1 MNTSVADHLVA
12 TTYRPTNLRI
22 IAGLLGP
29 LLLGLGSGIS
39 VSAGFG
45 SLGFTVLLDGINQS
59 LHLPLWLSQ
68 MLITLACYFLAWR
81 WAGIPL
87 GLGTIPALF
96 LIGPAV
102 SFGALITPD
111 TLQFVG
117 NLLAFICGLLF
128 FSFGISLSAAAA
140 LGPDGITAL
149 SLAAEKKLRWAIPK
163 STFLWNLTAI
173 IVGIALGGNF
183 GFATLAG
190 LCFAPILIHVFI
202 VQLRAIIVNG
212 AVERKPGI
220 V

>member
-1 MNTSVADHLVA
+1 MNTSPADHFF
-12 TTYRPTNLRI
+12 TTIYKPVSLRV

-45 SLGFTVLLDGINQS
+45 SLGFSVLLDGINQS

-68 MLITLACYFLAWR
+68 ILITLACYFLAWR

-87 GLGTIPALF
+87 GIGTLPALL
-96 LIGPAV
+96 LIGPAISV
-102 SFGALITPD
+102 GALITPD
-111 TLQFVG
+111 TFQFTG
-117 NLLAFICGLLF
+117 NLLAFICGLFF

-163 STFLWNLTAI
+163 ATFLWNLTAI
-173 IVGIALGGNF
+173 AGGIALGGNC
-183 GFATLAG
+183 GIATLAG
-190 LCFAPILIHVFI
+190 LCFAPMLIHVF
-202 VQLRAIIVNG
+202 VVPLRKKLVTSTPD
-212 AVERKPGI
+212 R
-220 V
+220 